1 MARAEKVRSCIE
13 WNGEDRARLAA
24 VGEWLAAEREGIVED
39 LGERLATFNGM
50 RGLMTN
56 VRFMERL
63 HGVLRQWLM
72 GLFDGAPAGERRD
85 VGHALARVDLGF
97 EDVILL
103 EGLMREHVFEVA
115 QRHLSGDPDR
125 LSDVMRTLDKALN
138 RDLALVHAGY
148 LDVRD
153 AKMEQ
158 ALLERFLAIT
168 GFSPTLYDSLA
179 QAWHW
184 QQEQAD

>member
-1 MARAEKVRSCIE
+1 MTRAEKVGSCIG
-13 WNGEDRARLAA
+13 WNGDDRARLAE
-24 VGEWLAAEREGIVED
+24 VHQWLAAERDTIVED

-56 VRFMERL
+56 ARFMERL
-63 HGVLRQWLM
+63 HGVLREWLM
-72 GLFDGAPAGERRD
+72 GLFEGASPGDRREL
-85 VGHALARVDLGF
+85 GHALARVDLGF

-103 EGLMREHVFEVA
+103 EGLMRERVFDLARTRLRGE
-115 QRHLSGDPDR
+115 PDR
-125 LSDVMRTLDKALN
+125 LSGVMHTLDKALN
-138 RDLALVHAGY
+138 RDLALIHAGY

-158 ALLERFLAIT
+158 ALLDRFLTIT

-179 QAWHW
+179 RAWRW
-184 QQEQAD
+184 QEQEAD